1 MTQRGSSAQF
11 AYDFGIAIAQSTVNR
26 VTRLAGASLTLASA
40 FYALRNTAT
49 EYVNTL
55 RENTLRFGG
64 VLSTMKAMEQAQDR
78 LIKGQSYFSVD
89 DQLRG
94 MNELASVGVKV
105 GKNLDWINKAAHA
118 TGKSYS
124 QFAEMISSAIQGNT
138 QSLVDAGLMTQR
150 ATRMFDKYA
159 AGTIMRQQAILN
171 FVKNHKGLMNAI
183 KNDFVTIQ
191 DQMRRLQGVWQGFLQ
206 SIIGKPNDPSSLYG
220 QIVKAMGG
228 VADSLAANMKTIR
241 RYGYIIGHVL
251 GWVAHQVGDFI
262 KWIGRMTKRAIQ
274 SVWKVTDNYQEQ
286 ARSIVVWLEF
296 WKQTIV
302 DYFQKYKGH
311 IKALLKLLLLYEGLK
326 YTFIIGDAAIK
337 SVRRFRKEMQR
348 LAILQQAY
356 IDFMGPSF
364 SMATRRWQSLAVWM
378 PRPFR
383 RAWVAGGK
391 FFGSMNTNMRIF
403 FNRNRNL
410 MSKVSK
416 ILLGPFYVLLHPLK
430 VTKILGKKFLSFIIK
445 AKIALRGLGP
455 MIKKVAK
462 SSGKAM
468 VGFFK
473 STGAAMV
480 SFIKTT
486 GNVVANFC
494 MSVPGLIKNAYY
506 SIAAA
511 ASQPMLTIN
520 LLWNQIKLVYFG
532 IKAQALA
539 IYATNPLGW
548 IVLAVAAVVL
558 LYEKFSAVRVVV
570 NNLFKTL
577 WEWWKV
583 IWNVIYG
590 GIILIA
596 VFLKKVIFIPIR
608 DFFVNTWK
616 SIKALWAAFK
626 DSTVGRFINK
636 VIVEPLKTF
645 FNLIL
650 SGLKKLL
657 HGAANILGL
666 VNTKLADKI
675 REGEKELGLGFSLAA
690 EGGKYKENDDT
701 DYLREGIGGLM
712 KKFGIGGSKT
722 PDMPKTPAV
731 NPLLSTGGMG
741 DMSEGTSSGR
751 GGGTNMSFSNGAIQ
765 VIVQKG
771 ENIDES
777 RLARKIREI
786 LSDTA
791 RNAGMR
797 GGDI

>member
-124 QFAEMISSAIQGNT
+124 QFAGMISSAIQGNT

-383 RAWVAGGK
+383 RAWVACGK
-391 FFGSMNTNMRIF
+391 FFGGLNTNMRIF
-403 FNRNRNL
+403 MTRNRGFL
-410 MSKVSK
+410 SKLGK
-416 ILLGPFYVLLHPLK
+416 LLLGPIYALVHPIKTIKFLWRGFLKGIIMVLTPFAKLRGFLINLPKLAKGFVISGGVVVLNFLKTFGNVLLN
-430 VTKILGKKFLSFIIK
+430 SF
-445 AKIALRGLGP
+445 
-455 MIKKVAK
+455 
-462 SSGKAM
+462 
-468 VGFFK
+468 
-473 STGAAMV
+473 
-480 SFIKTT
+480 
-486 GNVVANFC
+486 
-494 MSVPGLIKNAYY
+494 MSIPGLIRTAF
-506 SIAAA
+506 STIVSAALNPIGA
-511 ASQPMLTIN
+511 IKS
-520 LLWNQIKLVYFG
+520 LWMVIQGVFLGVKTQI
-532 IKAQALA
+532 LA
-539 IYATNPLGW
+539 IYASNPLGW

-558 LYEKFSAVRVVV
+558 LYEKFSSVRMVV

-577 WEWWKV
+577 WEWWKF
-583 IWNVIYG
+583 IWNLLYG
-590 GIILIA
+590 GFILIA
-596 VFLKKVIFIPIR
+596 VILKKVIFIPLR

-636 VIVEPLKTF
+636 VIVEPLKHF
-645 FNLIL
+645 FDLIL
-650 SGLKKLL
+650 SGLKKILR
-657 HGAANILGL
+657 GAANILG
-666 VNTKLADKI
+666 VFNSSLADKI
-675 REGEKELGLGFSLAA
+675 RQGEKELGLGFSLAA

-701 DYLREGIGGLM
+701 DYLKEGIGGLM
-712 KKFGIGGSKT
+712 NKFGIGSSTKT

-731 NPLLSTGGMG
+731 NPLLSTGDMG
-741 DMSEGTSSGR
+741 DMQSGGTSSGR
-751 GGGTNMSFSNGAIQ
+751 GSGTNMSFSNGAIQ

-771 ENIDES
+771 ENIDEN